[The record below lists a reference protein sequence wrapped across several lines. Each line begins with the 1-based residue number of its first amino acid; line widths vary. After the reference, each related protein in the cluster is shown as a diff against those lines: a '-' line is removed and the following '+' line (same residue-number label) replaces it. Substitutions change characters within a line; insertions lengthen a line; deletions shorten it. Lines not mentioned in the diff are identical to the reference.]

1 MIERSLKSGA
11 MRFLSSPQ
19 GYFAANVP
27 RRFMKARSKDIRSIP
42 TQVKNKDL
50 VNRRRSQ
57 IIDAAV
63 EMFLQKGFHK
73 TTTRQIAQAAGISNG
88 LLYEYISTKEDILYL
103 VCDAIHAEMQNAVVQ
118 ALLRPKKGTHP
129 LAAVIREYFLVCHRM
144 GDHILLIYKETQT
157 LPAKWRKIVLEN
169 EIRITGLFTKVL
181 QDLVAGG
188 ELPALEES
196 ILDLI
201 AHNISVLG
209 HMWAFR
215 RWFLAGRYTIEEYTR
230 IQTALIVDRLRYE
243 PCAAGNWVP
252 PVFHRPIIED
262 GTP

>member
-1 MIERSLKSGA
+1 MKSRA
-11 MRFLSSPQ
+11 
-19 GYFAANVP
+19 
-27 RRFMKARSKDIRSIP
+27 KALRSIP

-73 TTTRQIAQAAGISNG
+73 TTTRQITQAAGISNG

-103 VCDAIHAEMQNAVVQ
+103 VCDTIHAEMQNAVVQ
-118 ALLRPKKGTHP
+118 ALIRPQKETHP

-144 GDHILLIYKETQT
+144 GDHILLIYQETQS

-188 ELPALEES
+188 ELPAMDES

-230 IQTALIVDRLRYE
+230 IQTDFIMDRFRQE
-243 PCAAGNWVP
+243 PSAAGGQI
-252 PVFHRPIIED
+252 RPLFQRSTKKDE
-262 GTP
+262 TL